1 MEISTWRFKEAPCL
15 AFVMAE
21 NLEES
26 TVSFGRV
33 RGGKLSQPA
42 SQPAN
47 TNSVPVLC
55 STPCLVMGKYT
66 SVRLSACFQGVHGII
81 VDSRYVNMKI
91 LQYSEMRAQAPWE
104 ARERGAAGPI
114 HRNGEGTNEGFSEQ
128 ANKPSW

>member
-1 MEISTWRFKEAPCL
+1 
-15 AFVMAE
+15 MAE

-33 RGGKLSQPA
+33 WGGKLSQPA

-114 HRNGEGTNEGFSEQ
+114 HRNGEGTNEGVSEQ